1 MLVGSSEAQVHPP
14 LQSLLK
20 TVPHCFLAVAT
31 ALRVPSMAAVVLSSQ
46 LDSQLF
52 EGTIPSCFRHSMYAL
67 QEEYT
72 SPSAIT
78 QKYVEAYLE
87 ECFSHLELPREL

>member
-1 MLVGSSEAQVHPP
+1 MLGSSEAQVHPP

-20 TVPHCFLAVAT
+20 TVPHSFPSVAT

-52 EGTIPSCFRHSMYAL
+52 EGTVPSCLRHSIYAL
-67 QEEYT
+67 QEEHT

-78 QKYVEAYLE
+78 QKYVEAY
-87 ECFSHLELPREL
+87 SHLELPREF